1 MSFISLLSE
10 LFQLRLRQFE
20 MRLKQDAG
28 PKSPLSIS
36 LSSDFMDILFKENED
51 SEKLPI
57 AVVRKSQR
65 FAEDPLKK
73 AVKISIILNMDETQ
87 QLQVKF
93 TNQSHAGRRF
103 WVKNVLFVPGW
114 YRLEITNLLQKNSQN
129 LGSYS
134 IEATC
139 LF

>member
-1 MSFISLLSE
+1 MCQLKILELSYFLPE

-87 QLQVKF
+87 QLQVCKIKVF
-93 TNQSHAGRRF
+93 LTQHRG
-103 WVKNVLFVPGW
+103 KNTLDK
-114 YRLEITNLLQKNSQN
+114 TLLCTHCS
-129 LGSYS
+129 
-134 IEATC
+134 
-139 LF
+139 